1 MRGGKIISD
10 ISFCGFGSPNVR
22 RYPYPNVNHCN
33 MNLSLTKHAE
43 IGAINSLNH
52 GSMRLRLL
60 KKSTLIVLRFKMI
73 ESNSNSNLN
82 SNSKNKNSS
91 MKMKMKMNTSTN
103 ANDNDDYEF
112 ACSRPCSQCLKIIA
126 NLQFR
131 NVIYCDENGNLV
143 NEKVK
148 EIVSKAKPSGGT
160 LRMLDQL

>member
-1 MRGGKIISD
+1 MS
-10 ISFCGFGSPNVR
+10 
-22 RYPYPNVNHCN
+22 
-33 MNLSLTKHAE
+33 LSLTKHAE

-60 KKSTLIVLRFKMI
+60 KKSTMIVLRFKMI
-73 ESNSNSNLN
+73 ESNSNSN
-82 SNSKNKNSS
+82 SNSKNKNGS

-103 ANDNDDYEF
+103 TNENDDYEF

-131 NVIYCDENGNLV
+131 NVIYGDENGNLV

-148 EIVSKAKPSGGT
+148 EILSKAKPSGGT